1 MKTNKYKTLKKI
13 LKKPGN
19 QTPCHSRFPAGSFAV
34 RFGDHIRSGIICGR
48 RSCGAVQTSFP
59 VRHWNLKNLTTDIS
73 LDHSRLFPPAQYF
86 RMALLLL
93 SQIKGHLYFL
103 FVQYSSFKQVPHF

>member
-1 MKTNKYKTLKKI
+1 MKTNKYKNLKKCF
-13 LKKPGN
+13 KKPGN

-34 RFGDHIRSGIICGR
+34 RFGDHIRSGIICG
-48 RSCGAVQTSFP
+48 
-59 VRHWNLKNLTTDIS
+59 
-73 LDHSRLFPPAQYF
+73 PPAQYF

-103 FVQYSSFKQVPHF
+103 FV